1 MRIRRF
7 NESDKIETLK
17 DVFDNL
23 DVYFDV
29 NVEYK
34 YSGSDFIWSD
44 RVPNKPREILGNVR
58 FMTVSIELYED
69 LSKDLLQKIVELVNM
84 SISYCGVKFE
94 RWDIIGPTRSIIQS
108 SKEIVYDDGVSKLKS
123 KGLDSIV
130 DFYQEKVKEI
140 EIQFKEEIINKYI
153 L

>member
-29 NVEYK
+29 GVEYK
-34 YSGSDFIWSD
+34 YSGINFIWSD
-44 RVPNKPREILGNVR
+44 RIPNKPREILGKVK
-58 FMTVSIELYED
+58 FMTVSIKLYED
-69 LSKDLLQKIVELVNM
+69 LSRDLLQKIVELVNM

-94 RWDIIGPTRSIIQS
+94 RWDIIGPTGSIIQS
-108 SKEIVYDDGVSKLKS
+108 SKEIVYDDVYGVSKLKS
-123 KGLDSIV
+123 KGLDSII

-140 EIQFKEEIINKYI
+140 EIQFKEINKYI

>member
-29 NVEYK
+29 SVEYK
-34 YSGSDFIWSD
+34 YSGLDFIWGD

-58 FMTVSIELYED
+58 FMTVSIKLYED
-69 LSKDLLQKIVELVNM
+69 LSRDLLQKIVELVNM
-84 SISYCGVKFE
+84 SIGYCGVKFE
-94 RWDIIGPTRSIIQS
+94 KWDIIGPTRLIS

>member
-7 NESDKIETLK
+7 NESGKIETLE

-29 NVEYK
+29 SVEYK
-34 YSGSDFIWSD
+34 HSGLDIIWSD

-58 FMTVSIELYED
+58 FMTVSIKLYED
-69 LSKDLLQKIVELVNM
+69 LSRDLLQKIVELVNM
-84 SISYCGVKFE
+84 SIGYCGVKFE
-94 RWDIIGPTRSIIQS
+94 KWDIIGPTRLIS
-108 SKEIVYDDGVSKLKS
+108 SKELVYDGGVSKLKS

-130 DFYQEKVKEI
+130 DFYQEKANEI
-140 EIQFKEEIINKYI
+140 EIQFKEEIIN
-153 L
+153 